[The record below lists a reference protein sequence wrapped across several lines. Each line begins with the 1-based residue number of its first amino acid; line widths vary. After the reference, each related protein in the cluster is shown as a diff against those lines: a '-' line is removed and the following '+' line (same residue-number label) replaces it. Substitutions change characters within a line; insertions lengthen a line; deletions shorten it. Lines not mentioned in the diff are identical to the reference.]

1 MIKALE
7 QIRRMRGGAQSH
19 LMRCSDGNY
28 YVVKFQNNL
37 QHRRILVNELLGTRL
52 ASRLGLP
59 TAPVE
64 VVEVG
69 AELIRL
75 TPELCIEL
83 PRSRTQCAAG
93 LQFGSRYAG
102 DPRQLTLH
110 DFLPD
115 EKLREV
121 ENLHDFAGMLVFDKW
136 ACNTNGRQTVFFEEE
151 ARTSAGTSGGATPPG
166 AAAAGLAPR
175 LGQSEVARG
184 TLAQGEGTR
193 EEVREVAGRGRAYR
207 TVMIDQGFGFN
218 AGEWNF
224 PDAPLRGLYARS
236 RVYEGVTGMVS
247 FGPWLERLEKGVR
260 AEEFTF
266 VGDPMRID
274 YGYRRNGTRGFVQTL
289 SVSRA
294 PGDVKSLAYTVER
307 IRNRLAAS
315 EFTAVT
321 DVHLLAEN
329 ERHQFVRET
338 LRDAGVEAVPLEGLA
353 VWTAKMRP
361 MIQ

>member
-28 YVVKFQNNL
+28 YVVKFQNNP

-83 PRSRTQCAAG
+83 PRSRTPCAAG
-93 LQFGSRYAG
+93 LQFGSRYPG
-102 DPRQLTLH
+102 DPRHVTLH

-115 EKLREV
+115 EKLPEV
-121 ENLHDFAGMLVFDKW
+121 GNLHDFAGMLVFDKW
-136 ACNTNGRQTVFFEEE
+136 ACNTNGRQTVFFEEA
-151 ARTSAGTSGGATPPG
+151 ARASGVAPG
-166 AAAAGLAPR
+166 AAGAGLAPGEVSR
-175 LGQSEVARG
+175 ATLPRGESGREPLGQI
-184 TLAQGEGTR
+184 R
-193 EEVREVAGRGRAYR
+193 EPGGRGRPYK
-207 TVMIDQGFGFN
+207 TVMIDQGFCFN

-236 RVYEGVTGMVS
+236 RVYEGLTGMDS
-247 FGPWLERLEKGVR
+247 FGPWLERLEKRITEKVLAEL
-260 AEEFTF
+260 AEEIPPAWYE
-266 VGDPMRID
+266 DD
-274 YGYRRNGTRGFVQTL
+274 YDAVLRLLEQLHRRKPRVEELIL
-289 SVSRA
+289 SAKAS
-294 PGDVKSLAYTVER
+294 
-307 IRNRLAAS
+307 NRQPFAS
-315 EFTAVT
+315 W
-321 DVHLLAEN
+321 
-329 ERHQFVRET
+329 
-338 LRDAGVEAVPLEGLA
+338 RD
-353 VWTAKMRP
+353 
-361 MIQ
+361 

>member
-28 YVVKFQNNL
+28 YVVKFQNNP

-75 TPELCIEL
+75 TPELCVEL
-83 PRSRTQCAAG
+83 PRSRTPCAAG
-93 LQFGSRYAG
+93 LQFGSRYPG
-102 DPRQLTLH
+102 DPRQMALH

-121 ENLHDFAGMLVFDKW
+121 RNLHDFAGMLVFDKW
-136 ACNTNGRQTVFFEEE
+136 SCNTNGRQTVFFEEAPRRNGGTPGE
-151 ARTSAGTSGGATPPG
+151 TAGGLGPGGPQGEVVSGTLPPG
-166 AAAAGLAPR
+166 
-175 LGQSEVARG
+175 
-184 TLAQGEGTR
+184 EGFR
-193 EEVREVAGRGRAYR
+193 EEVLEEAGGGRAYKA
-207 TVMIDQGFGFN
+207 VMIDQGFCFN

-236 RVYEGVTGMVS
+236 RVYEGVTGMDS
-247 FGPWLERLEKGVR
+247 FGPWLERLEKRITEKVLAEL
-260 AEEFTF
+260 AEEIPPAWYE
-266 VGDPMRID
+266 DD
-274 YGYRRNGTRGFVQTL
+274 YDAVLRVLEQLHRRKRRVEELIL
-289 SVSRA
+289 SA
-294 PGDVKSLAYTVER
+294 KSS
-307 IRNRLAAS
+307 NRQPFA
-315 EFTAVT
+315 
-321 DVHLLAEN
+321 
-329 ERHQFVRET
+329 RWR
-338 LRDAGVEAVPLEGLA
+338 
-353 VWTAKMRP
+353 
-361 MIQ
+361 